1 MNTKIFKIIGVT
13 LMFALVAT
21 IFFPVYTSGLTSDD
35 IQKVIGLATFL
46 AIFGALSVYIG
57 FFTKEEFVYE
67 NEQVVIEEQAD
78 YQEA

>member
-57 FFTKEEFVYE
+57 FFT
-67 NEQVVIEEQAD
+67 
-78 YQEA
+78 